1 MTKSTLRSAM
11 AACLALAL
19 TPAAP
24 AAAALSCTASV
35 SGVAFGSI
43 TVRDGSNDQTTGTVE
58 YSCSGGTPNAAIA
71 VCLTLGAGTGG
82 AEGGNSPR
90 YMRRGDNTPL
100 SYELRSVSQS
110 GRTWDTVV
118 TGTTLDGN
126 GAANF
131 QDTIFAV
138 VTSTG
143 SDVKGG
149 SYSSTFTGGDAT
161 FRYGEVSGQDDCT
174 LSGTSPTFNVTA
186 TVAPACTID
195 VAPLSFGSMESL
207 AEAVDAQTTITAN
220 CTNATSYSISLGLG
234 NGNGVTGPAARKMTK
249 GGDTITYGL
258 YQNPD
263 RTTVWGDQVSNDF
276 DGAGTGSFQ
285 SISVYGRIPSQNT
298 PPTGTY
304 TDTVVVTITY

>member
-1 MTKSTLRSAM
+1 MTTSTLRSAM

-24 AAAALSCTASV
+24 AGAALSCTASV

-90 YMRRGDNTPL
+90 YMRRSDNTPL
-100 SYELRSVSQS
+100 SYELKSVSQS
-110 GRTWDTVV
+110 GSTWGTVV
-118 TGTTLDGN
+118 TGTTLDDN
-126 GAANF
+126 GAASF
-131 QDTIFAV
+131 QDTIFSE
-138 VTSTG
+138 VTSSG
-143 SDVKGG
+143 AEVKGG
-149 SYSSTFTGGDAT
+149 SYTSTFGSTGDSLT
-161 FRYGEVSGQDDCT
+161 FGEGSGQTACT
-174 LSGTSPTFNVTA
+174 SGGTSPSFNVTA
-186 TVAPACTID
+186 TVVPACTID

-220 CTNATSYSISLGLG
+220 CTSATSYSISLGLG
-234 NGNGVTGPAARKMTK
+234 NGSGVTGPAARKMMK
-249 GGDTITYGL
+249 GSDSITYGL
-258 YQNPD
+258 YQNPE
-263 RTTVWGDQVSNDF
+263 RTMVWGDQVSSDF
-276 DGAGTGSFQ
+276 DGTGTGSFQ
-285 SISVYGRIPSQNT
+285 SIPVYGRIPSQNT
-298 PPTGTY
+298 PQAGTY